1 MELQLINFRS
11 VSNKTFSFDSGVH
24 LLEGESGVGKSTC
37 LEAVQWVLYGG
48 SNVYPFDYDKKKKEF
63 TQVILKIDSLT
74 IHRTKPP
81 DRILVIVDED
91 TELLHTEA
99 QKYID
104 NYFGS
109 KTFWESSYYLKQ
121 DCRNLL
127 LFGTKEEK
135 NNIVREIVFGSESG
149 DNTPDKYLQRVEES
163 LKELETQVF
172 SKKEL
177 STYLATSLESKLSEI
192 SLTGSQIKRCE
203 KLYLKRPDIE
213 QKLDHIKFRIK
224 QREQNERRKLR
235 KIQINLELKDYPS
248 LTLQFM
254 EKWKN
259 WLSATKEIGGMKVSD
274 IHDLEVGN
282 LDKLKKEIYELE
294 RKRNIFYPNKE
305 KLSSINS
312 KLQYDKKCINTEI
325 ERLESKKIDIV
336 KYQNYLEK
344 RGSVI
349 KIVDKIKAINLK
361 ISKFETSLSEIG
373 DIEDLEQIREKLL
386 EMKTNLMKCPKCNKK
401 LILSEGVLKEGKG
414 TPISKQRLSKYQKE
428 FQRLQEYHQWKQELN
443 SVKDLYSTMKLPTP
457 VKEPSEENCDKL
469 LSLLKRI
476 EVVDFDEKKYQFQ
489 KKMLDN
495 SETYQ
500 KYLDLK
506 NKIENN
512 YIPGIE
518 KIKVPFNL
526 DEYYQSYQ
534 SLKQELKV
542 LESQTLK
549 DDGVELLEKEKRG
562 DELLEMLD
570 MYEDYLEL
578 EQESSKL
585 EKINLEI
592 NEMLKKRESFCKLK
606 KIIQEESN
614 VTFENLMVSFNS
626 ILNDIVSEIFEDIY
640 IEIGMFKKNKTK
652 GDIKPQFNMK
662 VILKGNEYDNLN
674 FLSGGE
680 KDRVSMA
687 LMITLAKLGRGNV
700 VMLDETMSSLGEEMR
715 QEMLT
720 LIKKHLT
727 DKIVLVVCHSTVE
740 GFYDSVVSF

>member
-11 VSNKTFSFDSGVH
+11 VSNKTLNFESGVH

-63 TQVILKIDSLT
+63 TQVILKIDSLI

-135 NNIVREIVFGSESG
+135 NNIVREIVFGSETG
-149 DNTPDKYLQRVEES
+149 DNTPDRYLQKVDES
-163 LKELETQVF
+163 LKELETQIF

-177 STYLATSLESKLSEI
+177 ATYIVASLQSKCSQI
-192 SLTGSQIKRCE
+192 TLTESQIKRCD
-203 KLYLKRPDIE
+203 KLYFKRADIE
-213 QKLDHIKFRIK
+213 QKLEHIKFRIK

-235 KIQINLELKDYPS
+235 KVQINLELKDYPD

-259 WLSATKEIGGMKVSD
+259 WLSATKEIKRMKVSG
-274 IHDLEVGN
+274 IEDLEVGDM
-282 LDKLKKEIYELE
+282 DKLKKEIYELE
-294 RKRNIFYPNKE
+294 RKRKIFYPNKE
-305 KLSSINS
+305 KLSSINY
-312 KLQYDKKCINTEI
+312 KLKYDKKCIDKEI

-344 RGSVI
+344 RSSMI
-349 KIVDKIKAINLK
+349 KIVDKIKQINCK
-361 ISKFETSLSEIG
+361 INKFETSLSEIG

-386 EMKTNLMKCPKCNKK
+386 QMKTNLMKCPKCNKK

-414 TPISKQRLSKYQKE
+414 TPISKHLLSKYQKE
-428 FQRLQEYHQWKQELN
+428 FQRLQEYHQWKQELA
-443 SVKDLYSTMKLPTP
+443 SVKDLYSTMKIPTP
-457 VKEPSEENCDKL
+457 VKEPSEEDCDKL
-469 LSLLKRI
+469 LSLLKSI
-476 EVVDFDEKKYQFQ
+476 EVVEFDEENYQFQ
-489 KKMLDN
+489 KKMLQN

-500 KYLDLK
+500 RYLDLK
-506 NKIENN
+506 NKIEDN
-512 YIPGIE
+512 YIPEFEI
-518 KIKVPFNL
+518 IKTPPNL
-526 DEYYQSYQ
+526 DDYYQSYQ

-562 DELLEMLD
+562 EELLKMLD
-570 MYEDYLEL
+570 MYEDYIEL
-578 EQESSKL
+578 EQETSKL
-585 EKINLEI
+585 EKINLEVT
-592 NEMLKKRESFCKLK
+592 EMMKKRESFCKLK
-606 KIIQEESN
+606 KIIQEEGN
-614 VTFENLMVSFNS
+614 VTFENLMVSFNI

-652 GDIKPQFNMK
+652 RRYQTSI
-662 VILKGNEYDNLN
+662 
-674 FLSGGE
+674 
-680 KDRVSMA
+680 
-687 LMITLAKLGRGNV
+687 
-700 VMLDETMSSLGEEMR
+700 
-715 QEMLT
+715 
-720 LIKKHLT
+720 
-727 DKIVLVVCHSTVE
+727 
-740 GFYDSVVSF
+740 